1 MFFAHSK
8 RAVGALL
15 LLAISLWSLS
25 AFAEEQDFKPNMYFE
40 NNLGRWTD
48 LGAAESALRA
58 NFAQTTYAA
67 YFDVTGL
74 VPIGTSSLN
83 GQHVAYSL
91 SYTANSLHPEPR
103 PSGASQYSSIQRKA
117 ECALGMT
124 KVDSTPSG
132 YEGTTVCKRTPPCC
146 KSFGNPITVSGVKI
160 QEEIDYAGAGLL
172 MFKRI
177 YRSDRMGWIHN
188 YQFAGVNTGAL
199 TEAQYDQEFTE
210 CIVGVGVVT
219 GLQKCYMR
227 TTIYRRVPGA
237 STNEFFVSR
246 PGGHTTVF
254 KGVDYLP
261 PVDVQDRLKRIL
273 DANGQVTEWQVYN
286 AQDDRT
292 EVFNTTGK
300 LTSIRMR
307 NGQTLTLTY
316 SDVNTPVL
324 IAPMPGLLIKVSD
337 STGGELNFIYNESGL
352 MKALIDPAGER
363 IEYAY
368 EEASAMA
375 PGGPWTGHLT
385 SVTYQDGKRRVYWYS
400 EPDKVAGTVQPFLLT
415 GISDEEGNRYA
426 TYEYDEQARGISTE
440 HAGGVEKYRFT
451 YSTSGFTT
459 ITDPLNITRI
469 SNFSNVVGAN
479 RSSGETMIVNGITIG
494 RTTEYD
500 SNGNVNKSRDYA
512 GTLTT
517 YEYDLMRNLETK
529 RTEGSYSRT
538 ISTEWH
544 PTERLVARVAEPK
557 RITTFTHF
565 PSGLVNTKTVQATT
579 DEDGASGFA
588 ATKTGTPRTWTYAYN
603 GSGRILTITGPR
615 TDVLDLTTFEY
626 DTKNNLISVTNAV
639 GHKTTLSDY
648 DAHGR
653 ARRITDPNNVITNI
667 SYSPRGWMMQQ
678 EVKNGTLVQK
688 TIYDRDGMGQ
698 LKRVT
703 FPDGSYISYT
713 YDAAHRLTDITDS
726 VGNNVHYT
734 LDNKGNRLE
743 ELTRDPGGAL
753 TRKIT
758 RVYNALSRLEQVTG
772 GTQ

>member
-1 MFFAHSK
+1 MFYTNNVGTWLSK
-8 RAVGALL
+8 
-15 LLAISLWSLS
+15 
-25 AFAEEQDFKPNMYFE
+25 
-40 NNLGRWTD
+40 
-48 LGAAESALRA
+48 GAAEAALRQS
-58 NFAQTTYAA
+58 FAQTQYAS

-74 VPIGTSSLN
+74 VPIGSSTLN
-83 GQHVAYSL
+83 SEHVAYAL
-91 SYTANSLHPEPR
+91 EYKANSSHPLPR
-103 PSGASQYSSIQRKA
+103 PSGSSQYSSIHLTA
-117 ECALGMT
+117 ECGHGFD
-124 KVDSTPSG
+124 KIDSTPSG
-132 YEGTTVCKRTPPCC
+132 YDGKTVCRRIPPCTDKC
-146 KSFGNPITVSGVKI
+146 YGNPITIGGVKM
-160 QEEIDYAGAGLL
+160 QEETDYAGPGLL
-172 MFKRI
+172 QFKRI
-177 YRSDRMGWIHN
+177 YKSDIQTWSHN
-188 YQFAGVNTGAL
+188 YAYEGLDIGAL
-199 TEAQYDQEFTE
+199 EEAEYRRQFNFG
-210 CIVGVGVVT
+210 CIVAIGTRT
-219 GLQKCYMR
+219 GLPICFQR
-227 TTIYRRVPGA
+227 TTRA
-237 STNEFFVSR
+237 FVDDPLEYIVTR
-246 PGGHTTVF
+246 PGGRTTLF
-254 KGVDYLP
+254 KGPWLKP
-261 PVDVQDRLKRIL
+261 PVDSNDRLVRISGTDGKPL
-273 DANGQVTEWQVYN
+273 EWHVYN
-286 AQDDRT
+286 AQNDSTEIYNRDRKIT
-292 EVFNTTGK
+292 R
-300 LTSIRMR
+300 LTMR
-307 NGQTLTLTY
+307 NGDALTFTY
-316 SDVNTPVL
+316 SDAATPAT
-324 IAPMPGLLIKVSD
+324 IAPTPGLLIKVTD
-337 STGGELNFIYNESGL
+337 PAGRELNFIYNGQGRL
-352 MKALIDPAGER
+352 KTLIDPANEP

-368 EEASAMA
+368 DEASSVLP
-375 PGGPWTGHLT
+375 PGVEVFGNLT
-385 SVTYQDGKRRVYWYS
+385 SVTYQDGKRRVYWYAES
-400 EPDKVAGTVQPFLLT
+400 NNTSGAVLPIALT
-415 GISDEEGNRYA
+415 GITDEEDNRYA
-426 TYEYDEQARGISTE
+426 TFKYDDKFRGISTE
-440 HAGGVEKYRFT
+440 HAGGVEKYSFT
-451 YSTSGFTT
+451 YSGSGDVTV
-459 ITDPLNITRI
+459 TDPMNVTKTNY
-469 SNFSNVVGAN
+469 SSNVAN
-479 RSSGETMIVNGITIG
+479 TYRSTSENMTVNGIVVGT
-494 RTTEYD
+494 TTEHD
-500 SNGNVNKSRDYA
+500 SQGNVSKRRDYA

-517 YEYDLMRNLETK
+517 YDYDLTRNLETK

-565 PSGLVNTKTVQATT
+565 PNGLINTKTVQATT

-588 ATKTGTPRTWTYAYN
+588 ATKAGTPRTWTYAYN

-615 TDVLDLTTFEY
+615 TDVIDLTTFDY
-626 DTKNNLISVTNAV
+626 DTQNNLISVTNAV